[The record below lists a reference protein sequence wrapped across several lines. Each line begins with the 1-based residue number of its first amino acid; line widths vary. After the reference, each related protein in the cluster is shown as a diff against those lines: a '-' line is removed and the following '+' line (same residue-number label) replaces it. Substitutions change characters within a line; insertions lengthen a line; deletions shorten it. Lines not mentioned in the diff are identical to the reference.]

1 MSMSGEVTLSELET
15 RIAAIRENIRELIEQ
30 AAALSGAADENRT
43 ANRIADQEAK
53 LEALIRER
61 DAMLGIT
68 SRT

>member
-1 MSMSGEVTLSELET
+1 MTDEVTLSALET

-30 AAALSGAADENRT
+30 AAALLGAADEDRM

-61 DAMLGIT
+61 DALLGIT
-68 SRT
+68 VRS

>member
-1 MSMSGEVTLSELET
+1 MSMTDEVTLSELET

-30 AAALSGAADENRT
+30 AAALSGAADEDRT

-61 DAMLGIT
+61 DALLG
-68 SRT
+68 SGRS

>member
-1 MSMSGEVTLSELET
+1 MTDEVTLSELET

-30 AAALSGAADENRT
+30 ASALSGAADEDRI

-61 DAMLGIT
+61 DALLGT
-68 SRT
+68 TVRS